1 MPPPV
6 SPASRRP
13 EVSPVDVGGSRS
25 SSAIRH
31 STSTSDAKLPGW
43 ASLTITVVYSVLGG
57 LTLLWT
63 AAFWQA
69 LGSATSA
76 PQEAAVGAVF
86 STMFIAGYVLARC
99 AEKTVR
105 ALARR

>member
-1 MPPPV
+1 MPTLAPPV
-6 SPASRRP
+6 SHRP
-13 EVSPVDVGGSRS
+13 EHSPVDVDRTKS
-25 SSAIRH
+25 SSATRR
-31 STSTSDAKLPGW
+31 SPNTTDTRLPGW
-43 ASLTITVVYSVLGG
+43 ASLTITVVYSVLGV
-57 LTLLWT
+57 LALLWT